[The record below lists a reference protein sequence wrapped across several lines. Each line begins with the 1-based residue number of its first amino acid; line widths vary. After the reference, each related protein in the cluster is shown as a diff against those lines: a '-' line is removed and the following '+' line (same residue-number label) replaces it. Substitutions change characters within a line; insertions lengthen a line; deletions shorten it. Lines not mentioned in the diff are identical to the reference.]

1 MEQKF
6 KIIGRTNGWIAKRD
20 TQFKGKTE
28 IIVAGNLTLKEAQ
41 RRLLSMFNEYYELGC
56 GNWGMAVIASKERA
70 EGAYKTHEDGTR
82 SFDYDSRTFSIEEE
96 ERIQLD

>member
-1 MEQKF
+1 MEKTF
-6 KIIGRTNGWIAKRD
+6 KIVGRTNGWIAERD
-20 TQFKGKTE
+20 TQFNGKTE

-41 RRLLSMFNEYYELGC
+41 RRLLSMFNDCYALNC
-56 GNWGMAVIASKERA
+56 SNWGAAVMARKNRA

-96 ERIQLD
+96 EQC